1 MWSFGRALI
10 PVNRPQSCSM
20 LKGQLEMTGCSANYF
35 LGKRLFCALKGDVN
49 LAEDCFCRC
58 SAPLTLTG
66 TQHSLFIG
74 ILEPVCLSCYTIEC
88 IDFVTKLV
96 KHAFHQSTKEQLR
109 QCATEALSSG
119 GKKEVWVKLEV
130 SQVFKLWVAPPRGEQ
145 ERCILRTEWE
155 MNHRDDGK
163 VIVVIWPADQVP
175 VYQLGK

>member
-10 PVNRPQSCSM
+10 LVNRPQSCSM
-20 LKGQLEMTGCSANYF
+20 LKGQLEMTSNYF

-58 SAPLTLTG
+58 SAPLGLTG

-119 GKKEVWVKLEV
+119 GEKRGLSETRSFTSFQTVGRT
-130 SQVFKLWVAPPRGEQ
+130 SQRGA
-145 ERCILRTEWE
+145 
-155 MNHRDDGK
+155 GK
-163 VIVVIWPADQVP
+163 VYSEDGVRDESQGRWEGHCCNLACWSGSCLPTR
-175 VYQLGK
+175 